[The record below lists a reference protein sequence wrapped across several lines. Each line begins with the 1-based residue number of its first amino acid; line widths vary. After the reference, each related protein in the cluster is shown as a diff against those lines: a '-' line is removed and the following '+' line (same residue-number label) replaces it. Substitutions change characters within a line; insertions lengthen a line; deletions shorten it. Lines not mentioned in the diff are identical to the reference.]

1 VKIGFCGL
9 ALSHPYTFAER
20 FLRLGVDR
28 FVIWDTEAE
37 RVDRFRERH
46 PTATVVDDP
55 EAMAAAGVDG
65 VMVCSETV
73 DHLAHARVFLER
85 DVPTFVDKPL
95 VTTQSDLE
103 GFDAVAH
110 LAPLW
115 CASVLRFAPA
125 LRAVIEKA
133 VEGELGDV
141 THVETVIDHTIAPYL
156 VPGNTWQDEPDRGGG
171 TIATMGAH
179 GMELIAAVCAP
190 FRPEGVFA
198 SARRVRH
205 HTSRSEDTAHVVLD
219 LPDGPLASIA
229 LVGAADVEPSY
240 ALTVHGSV
248 ASATAVV
255 PGSGGDDPDFG
266 YDATAQAF
274 LGMLRDGKAPVPWDE
289 VRAISA
295 ALLAARR
302 SSTDGHPARVELPA
316 SSPSS

>member
-37 RVDRFRERH
+37 RVDRFCERH
-46 PTATVVDDP
+46 PTATVVADP
-55 EAMAAAGVDG
+55 AAMVAAGVDG
-65 VMVCSETV
+65 VMVCSETI
-73 DHLAHARVFLER
+73 DHLDHARVFLER
-85 DVPTFVDKPL
+85 GVPTFVDKPL
-95 VTTQSDLE
+95 VTTQRDLE

-115 CASVLRFAPA
+115 CASVLRFAPS

-133 VEGELGDV
+133 VEGELGHV
-141 THVETVIDHTIAPYL
+141 SHVETVINHTIAPYL

-190 FRPEGVFA
+190 FQPEGIFA

-205 HTSRSEDTAHVVLD
+205 RDSRSEDTAHVVVD
-219 LPDGPLASIA
+219 LPGGPLASIT
-229 LVGAADVEPSY
+229 LIGAADIEPSY

-248 ASATAVV
+248 SSATAVV
-255 PGSGGDDPDFG
+255 PGPGGDDPDFG
-266 YDATAQAF
+266 YEATAGAF
-274 LGMLRDGKAPVPWDE
+274 LEMLQRGVAPVPWVE

-302 SSTDGHPARVELPA
+302 SSLDGHPARVDTPA

>member
-20 FLRLGVDR
+20 FLRLGVGR
-28 FVIWDTEAE
+28 FVIWDTEPE
-37 RVDRFRERH
+37 RVARFRERH
-46 PTATVVDDP
+46 PTVTVVADP
-55 EAMAAAGVDG
+55 EAMAAAGIDG
-65 VMVCSETV
+65 VMICSETV
-73 DHLAHARVFLER
+73 EHLGHARVFLER
-85 DVPTFVDKPL
+85 GVPTFVDKPL
-95 VTTQSDLE
+95 VTTQRDLE

-115 CASVLRFAPA
+115 CASVLRFAPS
-125 LRAVIEKA
+125 LRAVIAKA
-133 VEGELGDV
+133 VEGELGHV
-141 THVETVIDHTIAPYL
+141 THVETVINHTIAPYL

-171 TIATMGAH
+171 TISTMGAH
-179 GMELIAAVCAP
+179 GMELIAAVCSP

-205 HTSRSEDTAHVVLD
+205 RDSRSEDTAHVVVD

-229 LVGAADVEPSY
+229 IIGAADVEPSY

-248 ASATAVV
+248 ASASAVV
-255 PGSGGDDPDFG
+255 PGPGGDDPDFG

-274 LGMLRDGKAPVPWDE
+274 LEMVRDGGAPVSWDE

-302 SSTDGHPARVELPA
+302 SSLDGVPARVEIPT
-316 SSPSS
+316 SSPS

>member
-9 ALSHPYTFAER
+9 ALSHPYTFADR

-28 FVIWDTEAE
+28 FVIWDAEPE
-37 RVDRFRERH
+37 RVARFRESH
-46 PTATVVDDP
+46 PTATVVADP
-55 EAMAAAGVDG
+55 EEMAAAGVDG

-85 DVPTFVDKPL
+85 GVPTFVDKPL
-95 VTTQSDLE
+95 VTTQRDLE

-115 CASVLRFAPA
+115 CASVLRFAPS
-125 LRAVIEKA
+125 LRAVITKA
-133 VEGELGDV
+133 VEGELGHV
-141 THVETVIDHTIAPYL
+141 THVETVINHTIAPYL

-171 TIATMGAH
+171 TISTMGAH
-179 GMELIAAVCAP
+179 GMELIAAVCSP

-205 HTSRSEDTAHVVLD
+205 RDSRSEDTAHVVVD

-229 LVGAADVEPSY
+229 IIGAADVEPSY

-248 ASATAVV
+248 ASASAVV
-255 PGSGGDDPDFG
+255 PGPGGDDPDFG
-266 YDATAQAF
+266 YGATAQAF
-274 LGMLRDGKAPVPWDE
+274 LEMVRRGVAPVPWDE
-289 VRAISA
+289 VRATSA

-302 SSTDGHPARVELPA
+302 SSSDGHPARIDAPA
-316 SSPSS
+316 PTPS